1 MEILIA
7 VVSLA
12 VLIGAVV
19 VILKLRKPKPVQPLL
34 GVVAPKSTAKQKRDK

>member
-1 MEILIA
+1 MEIIIG

-12 VLIGAVV
+12 VFVGALVA
-19 VILKLRKPKPVQPLL
+19 ILKFRKPKSVQPLL